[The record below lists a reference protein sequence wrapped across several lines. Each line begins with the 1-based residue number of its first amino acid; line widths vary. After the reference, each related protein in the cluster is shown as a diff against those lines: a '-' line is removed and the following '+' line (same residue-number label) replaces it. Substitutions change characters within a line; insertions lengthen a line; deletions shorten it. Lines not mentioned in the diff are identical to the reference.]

1 MSKTGRQNQGGSGKP
16 NFTSYRNGNPNKK
29 KAKEIKT
36 KQIATGKK
44 RAEEARRA
52 AGL

>member
-1 MSKTGRQNQGGSGKP
+1 MGSNRGNHPKHAP
-16 NFTSYRNGNPNKK
+16 GHICYKDGNPNKK
-29 KAKEIKT
+29 KAKQLKT

-52 AGL
+52 ANP